1 MCMTTE
7 PDDKVRR
14 QQGLRADDTEDER
27 AVQEPEEPRH
37 ERSSISSP
45 RPAARGPRDRGSRF

>member
-14 QQGLRADDTEDER
+14 QPELRAQDTEQRE
-27 AVQEPEEPRH
+27 AEEPAEPRH
-37 ERSSISSP
+37 ERSSISGP
-45 RPAARGPRDRGSRF
+45 KPAARGPRDRGSRH